1 MASLQG
7 WGRQTWNSG
16 AWDTFA
22 PVNATG
28 NGLSSS
34 VGTVSLVTTNVF
46 RVTGLS
52 ITSDIGDA
60 SQASEY
66 AVTGNA
72 LTSTA
77 GTMPNPTI
85 VDNQLLTGWNRGV
98 GTTVPLGWSTSSW
111 GNGDFIL
118 STANGLSGVGLTSS
132 LGDEVPT
139 GNADVTATAAGLTS
153 TTGTAVATGIA
164 EVTATGNALTSNL
177 GTETVTG
184 DSNVTATGIALTSA
198 LGEEDATG
206 VFQSGWGR
214 GANQVT
220 GQLIGW
226 GDNLW
231 NILETE
237 YAFTG
242 VSATSAAGDLAF
254 QGDVAPT
261 ITGVEL
267 TSAVTTPG
275 TSVFVT
281 GVSATSSIGT
291 FSISGDNN
299 LTIVVTEQGLVS
311 SAGTLPITIDASPQ
325 LITSSLGSST
335 ITGDSNVTLTGNA
348 TTASLGD
355 EEASGSAPV
364 TVTGNALTI
373 ETNLGADV
381 TGGAIVSPTGN
392 ALTSNLGDAG
402 QETSYEAPS
411 VSMTSAV
418 GDVNIRI
425 DVAFT
430 ITGNSV
436 TSSTGNL
443 QGTFW
448 SQVDDSNSGIS
459 WTEVHKA
466 A

>member
-46 RVTGLS
+46 GVTGLS
-52 ITSDIGDA
+52 ITSTIGDA

-132 LGDEVPT
+132 LGEEVPS

-153 TTGTAVATGIA
+153 TTGTAIATGIA
-164 EVTATGNALTSNL
+164 EVTATGNPLTSSL
-177 GTETVTG
+177 GTEVATG
-184 DSNVTATGIALTSA
+184 DSNVTATGIALTSS
-198 LGEEDATG
+198 LGDEEATG
-206 VFQSGWGR
+206 VPQSGWNR

-226 GDNLW
+226 SDNLYGT
-231 NILETE
+231 LETE
-237 YAFTG
+237 YSVTG
-242 VSATSAAGDLAF
+242 VSMTSSPGDMSF

-299 LTIVVTEQGLVS
+299 TTIVVTEEGLVS
-311 SAGTLPITIDASPQ
+311 RAGTLPITIDVAPQ
-325 LITSSLGSST
+325 TITPSLGSLT
-335 ITGDSNVTLTGNA
+335 LTGDANVTLTGNG
-348 TTASLGD
+348 TTVSLGD

-364 TVTGNALTI
+364 DVTGNQMSAS
-373 ETNLGADV
+373 EGDV
-381 TGGAIVSPTGN
+381 IATGGAIVSVTAAG
-392 ALTSNLGDAG
+392 LTANLGDAG

-411 VSMTSAV
+411 VSMSITSGAPS
-418 GDVNIRI
+418 ISTS
-425 DVAFT
+425 VAFT

>member
-22 PVNATG
+22 PVDATG

-46 RVTGLS
+46 GVTGFQ
-52 ITSDIGDA
+52 ITSSIGDA

-98 GTTVPLGWSTSSW
+98 GTTLPLGWSTSSW

-118 STANGLSGVGLTSS
+118 TADNGLSGVGLTSS
-132 LGDEVPT
+132 LGDETPT
-139 GNADVTATAAGLTS
+139 GNADVSPTAAGLTS
-153 TTGTAVATGIA
+153 TAGNAVAVGVA
-164 EVTATGNALTSNL
+164 EVDATGNTLTSNL

-226 GDNLW
+226 SDNLW

-242 VSATSAAGDLAF
+242 VSATSSSGDLGF
-254 QGDVAPT
+254 VGDVEPS

-291 FSISGDNN
+291 FSITGDNN

-311 SAGTLPITIDASPQ
+311 STGTLPITIDASPQ
-325 LITSSLGSST
+325 VITPALGSMT
-335 ITGDSNVTLTGNA
+335 ITGDANITLTGNA
-348 TTASLGD
+348 LTSSLGD
-355 EEASGSAPV
+355 ETATGTAEVDATGNSLSIATNDV
-364 TVTGNALTI
+364 TVTGNAI
-373 ETNLGADV
+373 VSPSGI
-381 TGGAIVSPTGN
+381 AIVS
-392 ALTSNLGDAG
+392 SIGDAS
-402 QETSYEAPS
+402 QETSYESPS
-411 VSMTSAV
+411 VSATLNV
-418 GDVNIRI
+418 GSVNIRT
-425 DVAFT
+425 DVVFT
-430 ITGNSV
+430 ITGVSA
-436 TSSTGNL
+436 TSSLGNL

-448 SQVDDSNSGIS
+448 NQVDDSNSGIS

>member
-46 RVTGLS
+46 GVTGNQ
-52 ITSDIGDA
+52 ITSSIGDA

-66 AVTGNA
+66 AATGNA

-98 GTTVPLGWSTSSW
+98 GTTLPLGWSTSSW

-132 LGDEVPT
+132 LGEEVPT

-153 TTGTAVATGIA
+153 TTGTAIATGIA
-164 EVTATGNALTSNL
+164 EVTATGNALTLSL
-177 GTETVTG
+177 GTEIATG
-184 DSNVTATGIALTSA
+184 DSNVTATGTALTSA

-226 GDNLW
+226 SDNLW

-242 VSATSAAGDLAF
+242 VSATSSPGDLSF

-267 TSAVTTPG
+267 TSAATTPE
-275 TSVFVT
+275 TSIFVT

-299 LTIVVTEQGLVS
+299 TTIVVTEQGLVS
-311 SAGTLPITIDASPQ
+311 SAGTLPITIDVAPQ
-325 LITSSLGSST
+325 VLTPALGSMT
-335 ITGDSNVTLTGNA
+335 ITGDANVSLTGNA
-348 TTASLGD
+348 TTVSLGD

-364 TVTGNALTI
+364 DVTGNLLNIDPGNVTA
-373 ETNLGADV
+373 
-381 TGGAIVSPTGN
+381 TGGATVTVTAAG
-392 ALTSNLGDAG
+392 LTSSIGDAS

-411 VSMTSAV
+411 VALTSSV
-418 GDVNIRI
+418 GVVSIRTDV
-425 DVAFT
+425 VFT

-436 TSSTGNL
+436 TSSVGNL

-448 SQVDDSNSGIS
+448 SQVDDSNSEIS

>member
-7 WGRQTWNSG
+7 WGRQTWNAG
-16 AWDTFA
+16 AWNTFA

-46 RVTGLS
+46 GVTGFQ
-52 ITSDIGDA
+52 ITSSIGDA

-66 AVTGNA
+66 AATGNA

-98 GTTVPLGWSTSSW
+98 GTTLPLGWSTSSW

-132 LGDEVPT
+132 LGEEVPT

-164 EVTATGNALTSNL
+164 EVNPTGNALTSTL
-177 GTETVTG
+177 GTEIATG

-226 GDNLW
+226 SDNLW

-242 VSATSAAGDLAF
+242 VSATSSPGDLGF

-261 ITGVEL
+261 ITGLEL
-267 TSAVTTPG
+267 TSAATTPE
-275 TSVFVT
+275 TSIFVT

-299 LTIVVTEQGLVS
+299 TTIVVTEQGLVS

-325 LITSSLGSST
+325 VVTSSLGSST
-335 ITGDSNVTLTGNA
+335 ITGDANITLTGNG
-348 TTASLGD
+348 TTVSLGD

-364 TVTGNALTI
+364 DVTGNILNI
-373 ETNLGADV
+373 DLGNVTA
-381 TGGAIVSPTGN
+381 TGGATVTVTAAG
-392 ALTSNLGDAG
+392 LTSSIGDAS

-411 VSMTSAV
+411 VALTSSVGAV
-418 GDVNIRI
+418 SIRTDV
-425 DVAFT
+425 VFT

-436 TSSTGNL
+436 TSSVGNL